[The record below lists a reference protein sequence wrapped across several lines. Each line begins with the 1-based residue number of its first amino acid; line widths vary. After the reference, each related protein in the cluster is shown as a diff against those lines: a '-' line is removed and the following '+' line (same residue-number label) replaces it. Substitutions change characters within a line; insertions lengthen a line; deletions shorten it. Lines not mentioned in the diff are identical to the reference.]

1 MKFWYWSQPA
11 VAILLLALISYTV
24 VNFVAFYST
33 GLFSIQFAINGLF
46 FFPGLLLSLGLN
58 QWLLSRRTP
67 RAVTTPERWLLG
79 FEYGLVV
86 VLVATS
92 FAADA
97 LLIGLVLWPLLI
109 VLAIVIGVA
118 IPVMTARLARPE
130 EASPWSAA
138 AGPDDG
144 PSDGLDELLGR

>member
-1 MKFWYWSQPA
+1 MKFWYWTQPA
-11 VAILLLALISYTV
+11 VAILLLLLIGYTV

-46 FFPGLLLSLGLN
+46 IFPGLLLSFGLN

-67 RAVTTPERWLLG
+67 RTVTTPERWLLG
-79 FEYGLVV
+79 FEYGLVA
-86 VLVATS
+86 VLVVTS

-109 VLAIVIGVA
+109 VLAIIIGIA
-118 IPVMTARLARPE
+118 IPVTTARLARPAE
-130 EASPWSAA
+130 SSPWN
-138 AGPDDG
+138 PDGAPSDG
-144 PSDGLDELLGR
+144 ATDGLDELLGR